1 MDDHEAESEAA
12 VCPTPEKRI
21 YRSKAKANRYQ
32 RRRRPPAGEKK
43 DRLYPYMC
51 PCGEHWHLTHQ
62 SPALQARIAAR
73 IAAQAAA
80 AQAAARDEERE
91 AS

>member
-1 MDDHEAESEAA
+1 MTAPERDGDEIT
-12 VCPTPEKRI
+12 CPTPDKRT

-43 DRLYPYMC
+43 DRLYPYLC

-62 SPALQARIAAR
+62 SPALQARIRAR

-80 AQAAARDEERE
+80 AAAQERERE